1 MSGMSMI
8 FRIRII
14 IIKEESLERVYR
26 GEVNFLRDSKVRNY
40 RN

>member
-1 MSGMSMI
+1 MVL
-8 FRIRII
+8 RISVI

-40 RN
+40 LN

>member
-14 IIKEESLERVYR
+14 IIKEESLEQVYR
-26 GEVNFLRDSKVRNY
+26 GEVNFLRDSKVRYY